1 MISEFNNDLVKTLCE
16 QTSIESLDKRIK
28 DNYKKNAFH
37 IDNMKLI
44 TSMKLGNEE
53 QTEILDYSIV
63 KTKDYKKNMDE
74 RLRYRTQRN
83 EKHKLLM
90 EIDPGYRESFNT
102 NDRSKK

>member
-53 QTEILDYSIV
+53 
-63 KTKDYKKNMDE
+63 
-74 RLRYRTQRN
+74 
-83 EKHKLLM
+83 
-90 EIDPGYRESFNT
+90 
-102 NDRSKK
+102 